1 MKHMHT
7 PGDSPAKK
15 KINAGKNSFEM
26 LVDEAADGTDQNVD
40 ASSAAGSPGAVGRS
54 PSNSSGRNANSPHL
68 APSSYADAAGSGGG
82 PSPPDWFIAY
92 ESRQRAEFKAFE
104 DRQQARLDT
113 ILGLC
118 KQEHEGIYHE
128 INCLKDEVAKLNK
141 KLVDSESKIDDLEN
155 RGRRNNIVMYNIPE
169 GKENNNCIK
178 LVEDLLV
185 QAGIQGASQIQRAHR
200 TGQLPKV
207 SSSGSASNVKRP
219 RPIHVGFSSFREKE
233 AARKALIA
241 YFKSKQDGD
250 PSKYAVSDDYSL
262 RVQKLRKE
270 KIPELKRLRLEG
282 KKAFLAYPAEIRIL
296 KN

>member
-1 MKHMHT
+1 MHT

-15 KINAGKNSFEM
+15 KLNAGKNLFEM
-26 LVDEAADGTDQNVD
+26 LVDEAADGTDDNVN
-40 ASSAAGSPGAVGRS
+40 ASSADGSPGAVGRS
-54 PSNSSGRNANSPHL
+54 PSNGSGRNANSPHL
-68 APSSYADAAGSGGG
+68 APSSYADATGSGGG

-178 LVEDLLV
+178 FMEDLLV

-207 SSSGSASNVKRP
+207 SSSGSASSVKRP

-233 AARKALIA
+233 AARKALIT

-262 RVQKLRKE
+262 RIQKLRKE